1 MDVYKNILRKLE
13 AAKAVDEAQKRLME
27 ADRDPD
33 VYRRFVRRGA
43 ALKELEKAQRIFL
56 GRMRADDNNEDF

>member
-1 MDVYKNILRKLE
+1 MDVYENILRKLE
-13 AAKAVDEAQKRLME
+13 AAKAVDEAQKRLAE
-27 ADRDPD
+27 ADREPD

-56 GRMRADDNNEDF
+56 KRMKENE